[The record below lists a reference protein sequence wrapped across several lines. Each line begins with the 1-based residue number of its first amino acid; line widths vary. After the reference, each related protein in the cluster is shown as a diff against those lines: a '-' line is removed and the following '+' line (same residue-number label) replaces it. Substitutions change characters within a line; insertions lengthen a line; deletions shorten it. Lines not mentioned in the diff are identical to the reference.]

1 MLKNNRF
8 FLFLNI
14 ILVPDEPVWNL
25 ERRESSGHL
34 FWSRQSSRVKFRCEV
49 EVLEYVKHPDEHNYD
64 HSTEDKLHPSDKM
77 GNIIL
82 ICATCI
88 AAIAVTTFLPWL
100 LFGGS

>member
-1 MLKNNRF
+1 MT
-8 FLFLNI
+8 I
-14 ILVPDEPVWNL
+14 SVPDEPVWNL

-64 HSTEDKLHPSDKM
+64 HSTEDKLHPHDKM

-88 AAIAVTTFLPWL
+88 AAIAVTTFVPWL